1 VDFSQLKLVLDKD
14 LQSVSSFGIA
24 NPERAVAG
32 LSDMWRERD
41 MSAFFTIFKKE
52 LIDTLRDRRTII
64 AMVVVPLLIF
74 PLIIGVTTKISV
86 SQSQKAQAKTL
97 RVALI
102 GNVDARFRE
111 NLSARED
118 IQIVDDVSEDSVR
131 SFIQSERLDA
141 AFVFA
146 ENFDAQQNKMQAGE
160 IRFYFKST
168 DDDDIAKRRL
178 LEFTGDFEEQL
189 LNERL
194 HQLQLDESVVDA
206 VALMEIDIA
215 SMKEKLG
222 KTIGG
227 FLPYIFVIF
236 CFIGAMYPAID
247 LGAGEKERGTIE
259 TLLTAPVSGI
269 EILLGKF
276 GVVVLTGIG
285 SALVSIVGLYI
296 GIRQAGEIPPEILE
310 VILGILE
317 FKSIVMLVSLLLPL
331 TIFFAGILL
340 TLSIFAKTFKEAQS
354 IITPVN
360 IIVIL
365 PVAIGLIPG
374 ITLNTTTAM
383 IPILNVSL
391 ATKEIIAGTIQTG
404 LLIEV
409 YLSLVVLAGLS
420 LFVSSKLFLR
430 ESVIFRN

>member
-1 VDFSQLKLVLDKD
+1 MS
-14 LQSVSSFGIA
+14 
-24 NPERAVAG
+24 G
-32 LSDMWRERD
+32 L
-41 MSAFFTIFKKE
+41 FTIFKKE

-74 PLIIGVTTKISV
+74 PLIIGVTTKISI

-102 GNVDARFRE
+102 GNADARFKER
-111 NLSARED
+111 LAARAD
-118 IQIVDDVSEDSVR
+118 IHLIANVPEDSAR
-131 SFIQSERLDA
+131 SFIQTDRLDA
-141 AFVFA
+141 AFVFM
-146 ENFDAQQNKMQAGE
+146 EDFAQQLQNLRAGE
-160 IRFYFKST
+160 IKFYFKST
-168 DDDDIAKRRL
+168 DDENITKRRL
-178 LEFTGDFEEQL
+178 QEIVEKFEEQL
-189 LNERL
+189 LSERFR
-194 HQLQLDESVVDA
+194 QLRLDESAIDA
-206 VALMEIDIA
+206 VQLTEIDIA
-215 SMKEKLG
+215 SVKEKLG

-236 CFIGAMYPAID
+236 CFLGSMYPAID
-247 LGAGEKERGTIE
+247 LAAGEKERGTIE
-259 TLLTAPVSGI
+259 TLLTAPVSGL

-285 SALVSIVGLYI
+285 SALISIAGLYV
-296 GIRQAGEIPPEILE
+296 GIRQAGEIPPEILD

-317 FKSIVMLVSLLLPL
+317 VKSILMLLSLLLPL
-331 TIFFAGILL
+331 TIFFAGLLL

-391 ATKEIIAGTIQTG
+391 ATKEIIAGTIETG

-409 YLSLVVLAGLS
+409 YVSLIILAGLS
-420 LFVSSKLFLR
+420 LLVSSKLFLR
-430 ESVIFRN
+430 EDVIFRG

>member
-1 VDFSQLKLVLDKD
+1 MS
-14 LQSVSSFGIA
+14 
-24 NPERAVAG
+24 G
-32 LSDMWRERD
+32 L
-41 MSAFFTIFKKE
+41 FTIFKKE

-74 PLIIGVTTKISV
+74 PVIITITTKISI
-86 SQSQKAQAKTL
+86 SQAQKAQAKEL
-97 RVALI
+97 RVAMI
-102 GNVDARFRE
+102 GNVDARFKE
-111 NLSARED
+111 LAAARED
-118 IQIVDDVSEDSVR
+118 LRLMESVPKDSVR
-131 SFIQSERLDA
+131 SFLQSDSLDA
-141 AFVFA
+141 AFVFT
-146 ENFDAQQNKMQAGE
+146 EDFDQQLQNLRAGE
-160 IRFYFKST
+160 IKFYFKST
-168 DDDDIAKRRL
+168 DDENIARRRL
-178 LEFTGDFEEQL
+178 QAIVDQFEDQL
-189 LNERL
+189 LSERFRRL
-194 HQLQLDESVVDA
+194 NIDKSAIDA
-206 VALMEIDIA
+206 VQLTEIDIA

-236 CFIGAMYPAID
+236 CFLGSMYPAID
-247 LGAGEKERGTIE
+247 LAAGEKERGTIE

-285 SALVSIVGLYI
+285 SALVSILGLYI

-317 FKSIVMLVSLLLPL
+317 LKSILLLLSLLLPL
-331 TIFFAGILL
+331 TIFFAGLLL

-374 ITLNTTTAM
+374 ITLNTTTAL

-391 ATKEIIAGTIQTG
+391 ATKEIIAGTIKTG

-409 YLSLVVLAGLS
+409 YLSLLVLAGLS
-420 LFVSSKLFLR
+420 MFVSSRLFLR
-430 ESVIFRN
+430 ESVIFRG